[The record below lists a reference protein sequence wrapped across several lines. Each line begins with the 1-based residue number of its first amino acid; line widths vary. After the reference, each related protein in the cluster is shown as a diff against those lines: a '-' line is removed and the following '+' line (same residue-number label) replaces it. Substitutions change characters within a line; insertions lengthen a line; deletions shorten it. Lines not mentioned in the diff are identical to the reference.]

1 MKTFKIVWL
10 DKMKYSNKYTTR
22 NWLIVMLQNLLRD
35 EQSLLRKNKIKVEIQ
50 KLQNKR

>member
-1 MKTFKIVWL
+1 
-10 DKMKYSNKYTTR
+10 MKYSNKYKSTSQ
-22 NWLIVMLQNLLRD
+22 WLIVMLQNLLRD